1 MWLCLRIWIVPDG
14 KINGTDHPMNKGTL
28 LTIHLCSM
36 KNLLKIL
43 EYIKYH
49 PIFMLSWGSPTQR
62 TRKEEEDTKRGNG
75 RQINVNGTY
84 TSLYLELL
92 EPDYH

>member
-1 MWLCLRIWIVPDG
+1 
-14 KINGTDHPMNKGTL
+14 MNKGTL

-36 KNLLKIL
+36 KNFLKIL

-62 TRKEEEDTKRGNG
+62 MRKEEEDTKRG
-75 RQINVNGTY
+75 RKWKTDQCKWDLYKFISGT
-84 TSLYLELL
+84 SRA
-92 EPDYH
+92 